1 MTLDANIVDAARRG
15 NPDAIHDVLA
25 RLYPAVARMA
35 LALAG
40 RDDVGRGIIAFV
52 MRQGARRFDKWTDAD
67 APWRWFYHHTLLTS
81 RRSGKHIAT
90 AAQETLTPPPADD
103 PSFVAFVRAVRLLP
117 EQQREV
123 VLLCHGETL
132 SERALAIAMDC
143 STSAAAAHLRAA
155 EAALAKIAG
164 ATLPDMLIRL
174 HAAYM
179 KLTPSDDVVAP
190 AVRQWVEKALR
201 PRRARRIVRRVMWL
215 LLAVAAIWAGFHF
228 LLSH

>member
-1 MTLDANIVDAARRG
+1 MTLDANLVDAARRG
-15 NPDAIHDVLA
+15 NPDAIHEVLA

-40 RDDVGRGIIAFV
+40 RDDVARGIIAFV
-52 MRQGARRFDKWTDAD
+52 MRQGTRRFDKWTDAD

-81 RRSGKHIAT
+81 RRSGKHAAS
-90 AAQETLTPPPADD
+90 AAQEVLAPHPADD
-103 PSFVAFVRAVRLLP
+103 PAFIAFVRAVRLLP

-123 VLLCHGETL
+123 VILCHGEQL
-132 SERALAIAMDC
+132 SERSLAIAMDC

-155 EAALAKIAG
+155 EASLAKIAG
-164 ATLPDMLIRL
+164 PSLPDLLTRL

-179 KLTPSDDVVAP
+179 QLTPSDDIIAP

-201 PRRARRIVRRVMWL
+201 PRRTRRLLRLAIGLALTAAAAWL
-215 LLAVAAIWAGFHF
+215 AIHF
-228 LLSH
+228 GIIR